1 MNKLVLIT
9 SSSLRHLYFIKKIND
24 VFGEKVINFFV
35 ETTSDLNYDHIYH
48 KNNID
53 VKEIHFNQ
61 RHNSEIDFFSD
72 SSIIMNNMKLKLIK
86 KGEINKTEIVS
97 EIKNIRPD
105 IILTYGCSIIKKP
118 LLNFFKNK
126 IINVHLGLSPYY
138 LGAGTNFH
146 ALVNNE
152 FYFFGYSIIFMDEG
166 IDTGKIIHQSRPIF
180 FLNDTPH
187 TLGNRLI
194 KKMVADMVKI
204 VKNFNQIEDFKA
216 TNTNLNSKIF
226 KISDCDDS
234 KIKKL
239 YREFNNNLISYI
251 LNKKKLTKKYPI
263 IEQKFMKE

>member
-1 MNKLVLIT
+1 MNRIVLIT
-9 SSSLRHLYFIKKIND
+9 SSSFRHLYFIKKLND
-24 VFGEKVINFFV
+24 VFGEKVINFFI
-35 ETTSDLNYDHIYH
+35 ETTSNLNYDHINK
-48 KNNID
+48 KNNLD

-72 SSIIMNNMKLKLIK
+72 SLTIMDSEKLRLIK
-86 KGEINKTEIVS
+86 KGDINKTKIVS
-97 EIKNIRPD
+97 EIKKIRPD
-105 IILTYGCSIIKKP
+105 IILTYGCSIIQKP
-118 LLNFFKNK
+118 LLNLFKNK

-152 FYFFGYSIIFMDEG
+152 FHFFGYSIIFMDEG

-194 KKMVADMVKI
+194 KKMAADMVKL
-204 VKNFNQIEDFKA
+204 VDNFCQIEDLKKININF
-216 TNTNLNSKIF
+216 NSKNF
-226 KISDCDDS
+226 KIIDCDDF
-234 KIKKL
+234 KVRKL
-239 YREFNNNLISYI
+239 YREFNNNLKSYQK
-251 LNKKKLTKKYPI
+251 NKEKLCEKYPI